1 MGFIEECDEDYD
13 GGKCESCKK
22 ETTKK
27 CNGCKKVFFCS
38 RQCLQNNWKFHKGF
52 CKSFAYKIEHS
63 NEMGKYIIANRD
75 LKEGEILWKE
85 APLSYGPTADT
96 IPICLNCYA
105 PVNGSYKCKKT
116 GWPFCN
122 PECRKAASKNPEV
135 VIPLQTE
142 AEVVIDSYDSS
153 CYLYDAIAP
162 LRILLLQKTSPKKF
176 GKIMSLESHFEE
188 RKKADPPTAWK
199 RTIEK
204 VIDVMKKTLGI
215 MVFEVLYKQFDFSDD
230 TIQRIN
236 GILETNAIEIRL
248 AASEIQALYELT
260 CLLEHSCCPN
270 IRMTFDDK
278 YHVTVRAGRNIKAGE
293 HLCFMYTHSLWG
305 TMARREH
312 LYLNKFF
319 WCKCLRC
326 EDPSEYGSNISTLV
340 REEKELLQRK
350 PLEPNCPWTSRDGS
364 VVITADEVMSEM
376 SIIGAELALL
386 QLNGTVDE
394 YIQFIDKY
402 EVFLHSNHYH
412 LLTAK
417 HSLLQ
422 MLGRSEGH
430 LIQDL
435 PEKMLKLKEDLCRQ
449 VIDVCKLIDPSIVRL
464 QIYVAVA
471 LYELHLP
478 LLQILKR
485 KWENGGLPTEEFR
498 KELQEPR
505 DYITQALDLLKD
517 EVNENLPEGVMR
529 LTVKDTLSQLDLFM
543 KSVGCEEA

>member
-236 GILETNAIEIRL
+236 
-248 AASEIQALYELT
+248 
-260 CLLEHSCCPN
+260 EHSCCPN

-449 VIDVCKLIDPSIVRL
+449 VIDHCTSSIFHCFKSSR
-464 QIYVAVA
+464 
-471 LYELHLP
+471 ENG
-478 LLQILKR
+478 
-485 KWENGGLPTEEFR
+485 ENGGLPTEEFR
-498 KELQEPR
+498 KELLEPR